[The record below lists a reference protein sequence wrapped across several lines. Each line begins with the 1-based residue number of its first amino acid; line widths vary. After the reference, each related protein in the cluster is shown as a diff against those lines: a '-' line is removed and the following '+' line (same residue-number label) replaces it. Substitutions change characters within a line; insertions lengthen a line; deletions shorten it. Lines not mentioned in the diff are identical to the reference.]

1 MSSRPWLAALPLVSK
16 YSRGG
21 ARCPVCQE
29 EGSGIMD
36 VAPGS
41 CGITLSYL

>member
-1 MSSRPWLAALPLVSK
+1 MSSRPWLAALPLALK
-16 YSRGG
+16 YSGVG
-21 ARCPVCQE
+21 AGSPVPQE